1 MAEFTFEVIKFPGGI
16 HSIVGSTVTVLTK
29 TEHARLTD
37 KELRYRINNA
47 AHDFH
52 IEWEIITETG
62 RDPILKCKRISRKW
76 DKNKMNDL
84 EVATNEFVRFIAN
97 IKNEPDE
104 E

>member
-1 MAEFTFEVIKFPGGI
+1 MAKFTFEVIKFPGGI

-29 TEHARLTD
+29 TEYERLTS
-37 KELRYRINNA
+37 KELRYHINNA

-52 IEWEIITETG
+52 IEWEVIAETG
-62 RDPILKCKRISRKW
+62 REPILKCKRICRKW
-76 DKNKMNDL
+76 DDNKMNELD
-84 EVATNEFVRFIAN
+84 VATKEFIHFITN